1 MDLSG
6 YSLVLKFHRSSIH
19 PCGAEAAIH
28 QYGYLNEVVAFDSQ
42 LNSLVANRLQA
53 ERRPEDGARKVAPS
67 SITLHELAR
76 IGLVLH
82 TPIPGIA
89 SRMSV
94 LVRTTRIPFSVYV
107 ILSNL

>member
-1 MDLSG
+1 MVVLSI
-6 YSLVLKFHRSSIH
+6 SW
-19 PCGAEAAIH
+19 
-28 QYGYLNEVVAFDSQ
+28 VAT
-42 LNSLVANRLQA
+42 RLQA

-76 IGLVLH
+76 IGLVFH

-94 LVRTTRIPFSVYV
+94 LVRPSRIPIAISAFH
-107 ILSNL
+107 LTL